1 MTPFAALEP
10 YNDAPAAPF
19 TTSMLSMS
27 SELRSAD
34 EAVTF
39 ERMTPSTTM
48 SGDVL
53 LLMLVG
59 VRSWMLIPSPG

>member
-1 MTPFAALEP
+1 MTPLAAFDP
-10 YNDAPAAPF
+10 YSDEPAAPF

-27 SELRSAD
+27 SEFKSAD

-39 ERMTPSTTM
+39 ERMTPSTTI

-59 VRSWMLIPSPG
+59 VRS